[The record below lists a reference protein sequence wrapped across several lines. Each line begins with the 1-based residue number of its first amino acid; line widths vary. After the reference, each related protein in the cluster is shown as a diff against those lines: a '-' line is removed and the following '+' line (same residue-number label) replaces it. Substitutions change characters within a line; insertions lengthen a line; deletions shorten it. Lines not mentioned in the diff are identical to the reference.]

1 MIEITNK
8 RFCRIHIL
16 YDCTCIEILDEDNIK
31 DFYEIEDTNNKINN
45 YNNHDNEDIAIVQY
59 PNGGPM
65 QIKTE
70 HLKKIIIIKN
80 IIVLI
85 LIKALLVLQ

>member
-16 YDCTCIEILDEDNIK
+16 YDCTYIEKLDEDNIK
-31 DFYEIEDTNNKINN
+31 DFYEIEETNNKIND
-45 YNNHDNEDIAIVQY
+45 YNNEDIAIVQY
-59 PNGGPM
+59 PKGGPTK
-65 QIKTE
+65 IKIG
-70 HLKKIIIIKN
+70 HLKKLIIIIY

-85 LIKALLVLQ
+85 LMKVLLVLQ